1 MGLKIGML
9 KGQRVSVGYIDIVCA
24 SGYATINIDAPKDMS
39 IVRHFEYSTGDDK
52 ALEKANKLTPAQQN
66 TRSAQN
72 AAGGKK

>member
-9 KGQRVSVGYIDIVCA
+9 KGQRVSIGHIGIVCL
-24 SGYATINIDAPKDMS
+24 SGYATIDIDAPKNMS

-66 TRSAQN
+66 ARSAT
-72 AAGGKK
+72 GGKK